1 MLGDIPTPDMIF
13 CNDPPN
19 RNFSELLIWE
29 NVFHEPNF
37 IPNPPNVTNMNTL
50 FKVSLNKLDN

>member
-1 MLGDIPTPDMIF
+1 MSGDIPTPNMIF
-13 CNDPPN
+13 CSDPPH

-29 NVFHEPNF
+29 IVFPEPNF

-50 FKVSLNKLDN
+50 FKVSLNIVEN